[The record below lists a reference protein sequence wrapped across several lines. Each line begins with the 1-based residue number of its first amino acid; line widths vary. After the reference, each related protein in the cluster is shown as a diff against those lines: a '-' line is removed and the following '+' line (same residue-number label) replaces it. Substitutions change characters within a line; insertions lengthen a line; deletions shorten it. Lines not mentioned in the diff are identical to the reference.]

1 MSASAKLTKKQK
13 KGLAFR
19 ERGSKKN
26 AKAPE
31 VDEDG
36 VPIQEIQDL
45 IEESEE
51 GNDEKPEITKKGKKV
66 EVDRKGKGKANLK
79 EVEKDA
85 ADVEDSVAQKTKKRK
100 LSQLDD
106 VEGDAVTNKKKKK
119 TGSTEVGEGTKHEET
134 TKGEKGEKARYILF
148 VGRSSLYSTHSSHA
162 ANWWAW

>member
-45 IEESEE
+45 IEGNEE
-51 GNDEKPEITKKGKKV
+51 VHDEKTEATKKGKRV
-66 EVDRKGKGKANLK
+66 EDGGKGKAKANLK
-79 EVEKDA
+79 EVKSLEKDA
-85 ADVEDSVAQKTKKRK
+85 ADVEDSATQKTKKRK
-100 LSQLDD
+100 LSQVDGA
-106 VEGDAVTNKKKKK
+106 EGDAVTNTKKKKIGP
-119 TGSTEVGEGTKHEET
+119 TQVGDGAKHEET
-134 TKGEKGEKARYILF
+134 TKGEKARYILF
-148 VGRSSLYSTHSSHA
+148 VGKSSLYSTHPFDG
-162 ANWWAW
+162 ANL